1 MLFLTRL
8 FGVTGSDAE
17 RYFGAEAG
25 YSEEIVE
32 KILLMQAD
40 AAAKKNSAL
49 RRGTHAKGVSLR
61 GQLEVFD
68 LTVGRD
74 PGLAARLA
82 KGIFARPGTY
92 PATLRFAN
100 SDPHVNSD
108 FKADVRSLSFSVDLT
123 SAGSANDAQR
133 QDFTLQNATT
143 LPLND
148 ARAFLATMKV
158 LTASNPAKAL
168 WSLSFRDQLRVVRAL
183 LLALQQS
190 QQPVEPYQ
198 KLRYWS
204 TVPFRHGAADV
215 VKQAATP
222 AKENPARPLQKRN
235 PGALHDELVR
245 HINEDSVMSRFD
257 IGLQFLNPEEMT
269 YWGKHRDPSF
279 WIENASVEWK
289 ESQAPFHNVA
299 RLTLQPGSELSGQDG
314 EAVYFDVTRNAAPDS
329 MPVGSIN
336 RARCPAEVAS
346 RQARARAA
354 GDAPA

>member
-1 MLFLTRL
+1 MFLTRL

-17 RYFGAEAG
+17 RYFGAEAD

-32 KILLMQAD
+32 KVLLMQAD
-40 AAAKKNSAL
+40 AAAKKNSPL

-68 LTVGRD
+68 LTTGRD

-108 FKADVRSLSFSVDLT
+108 FKPDVRSLSFSVDLT
-123 SAGSANDAQR
+123 TAGSANDAKR

-148 ARAFLATMKV
+148 ARAFLITMKA

-183 LLALQQS
+183 SLAL
-190 QQPVEPYQ
+190 
-198 KLRYWS
+198 
-204 TVPFRHGAADV
+204 H
-215 VKQAATP
+215 
-222 AKENPARPLQKRN
+222 
-235 PGALHDELVR
+235 
-245 HINEDSVMSRFD
+245 
-257 IGLQFLNPEEMT
+257 
-269 YWGKHRDPSF
+269 
-279 WIENASVEWK
+279 
-289 ESQAPFHNVA
+289 
-299 RLTLQPGSELSGQDG
+299 
-314 EAVYFDVTRNAAPDS
+314 
-329 MPVGSIN
+329 
-336 RARCPAEVAS
+336 
-346 RQARARAA
+346 
-354 GDAPA
+354 